1 MPALDRAFALAKGH
15 DAAVRVA
22 EHLDLDVART
32 LEIFLE
38 IDGGIAE
45 RALGFVARGLVLA
58 LQLGFFPADAHAA
71 SAAARRRLEDHG
83 KSDLMRDRRRV
94 LDRLHRAFAAGDDR
108 DTGVLRRL
116 SCPRF
121 I

>member
-45 RALGFVARGLVLA
+45 CTLRFVARGLVLA
-58 LQLGFFPADAHAA
+58 LQLAFFPADAHAA
-71 SAAARRRLEDHG
+71 TATARRGLENHG
-83 KSDLMRDRRRV
+83 KSDLMRDRRRAS
-94 LDRLHRAFAAGDDR
+94 DRLHRAFAAGECR
-108 DTGVLRRL
+108 H
-116 SCPRF
+116 S
-121 I
+121 